1 MTYNSELKDGSDLN
15 KVEIPQSCRNDEF
28 YVNPDLYVK
37 DGGGEGCIDENELR
51 ALFDQVLSFFLKE
64 VSVNRDAFRPFPP
77 KLGDGQ
83 EADLFKLFLTVRRI
97 GSYELVSE
105 NDMWGFVA
113 SECGLEIRL
122 VGSLKL
128 LYVKYLK
135 ELDQWLN
142 KGGFKDEKMEN
153 VEIGVIE
160 KLDLLSRQLDD
171 QIGKSVNDGEIVGS
185 KDGKK
190 GVEFDYDEGM
200 LGEKNN
206 EGILGLNQNEGNLG
220 LNQNEG
226 GMNLD
231 VAKTSVSFSRIN
243 GDDEELR
250 GGEVKRCELSP
261 ENVVKKVGFSVIND
275 DNRRSELS
283 PDNVVKKARL
293 SVIDDDDDD
302 DEEFSVEDEKQIG
315 LSIKNVVNEV
325 LRFHSDNDVTLTAK
339 DDDDGVNVVSN
350 NVKNVEN
357 VVGSRKRKREEV
369 HLSLSEMLDWVQNAA
384 RDPHGAAVETSQ
396 GSSKGKNDRSDKVWK
411 QVLLARKA
419 LFAELNV
426 DSGNEA
432 GGSQKK
438 NQKMHP
444 SMYEDKA
451 SEGTRCSGR
460 ATSAKQSAR
469 IKRQRTESGK
479 APMDRTSKTNEPQD
493 HEYNLG
499 SRYQAVVPEWTGPVY
514 DSDPK
519 WLGTQMWPPPDD
531 HGEKDEKGIVPVG
544 RGRQDSC
551 ECLVPRSAECVRF
564 HVAENRLKLKIELGP
579 LFFKWKFNLMGE
591 EASLSWQPE
600 EEKQFKS
607 LVVKARQDLAHSNK
621 SRHEIM
627 NKFWKKA
634 SDSIPAKPKQKLV
647 CYYFNVF
654 VLRRRSYQNRVTPKE
669 IDSDND
675 EQEVG
680 SVGDRFGYEKVHGL
694 KLKCSENKQ
703 CTDLES

>member
-15 KVEIPQSCRNDEF
+15 KVEIPQACRNAEF
-28 YVNPDLYVK
+28 SVNPDLYVK
-37 DGGGEGCIDENELR
+37 DGGGDGCIDENELR

-64 VSVNRDAFRPFPP
+64 VSVNKDAFRPFPP

-105 NDMWGFVA
+105 NDMWEFVA
-113 SECGLEIRL
+113 MECGLEIGL

-135 ELDQWLN
+135 ELDQWLI

-153 VEIGVIE
+153 VEIGVIQ
-160 KLDLLSRQLDD
+160 KLDLLSRQLDGHGCSLSD
-171 QIGKSVNDGEIVGS
+171 QIGKSLSNGEIVGS

-190 GVEFDYDEGM
+190 GIESDYNEGM
-200 LGEKNN
+200 LGEKKN
-206 EGILGLNQNEGNLG
+206 EGTLG

-231 VAKTSVSFSRIN
+231 VAKTSVSFLRIN

-250 GGEVKRCELSP
+250 GGEVKTCELSP

-283 PDNVVKKARL
+283 PEKVVKKVGL
-293 SVIDDDDDD
+293 SVIDDNDD
-302 DEEFSVEDEKQIG
+302 DEEFSVEDEKQVG
-315 LSIKNVVNEV
+315 LSIKKVVNEV

-339 DDDDGVNVVSN
+339 DDDGVNVVSHDVN
-350 NVKNVEN
+350 IVEN
-357 VVGSRKRKREEV
+357 VVSSQKRKREEE
-369 HLSLSEMLDWVQNAA
+369 HLSLSEMLDWVANAA
-384 RDPHGAAVETSQ
+384 RDPHGTAIEASK
-396 GSSKGKNDRSDKVWK
+396 GSSKGKNDRSDKLWK
-411 QVLLARKA
+411 QVLSARKA

-438 NQKMHP
+438 NQRMHP
-444 SMYEDKA
+444 AMYEDKA

-460 ATSAKQSAR
+460 VVKPSSR
-469 IKRQRTESGK
+469 IKRQRAESGK
-479 APMDRTSKTNEPQD
+479 APVDRTSKTNEPQD

-499 SRYQAVVPEWTGPVY
+499 SRYQAEVPEWTGPVY
-514 DSDPK
+514 DSDSK
-519 WLGTQMWPPPDD
+519 WLGTRMWPPPDD
-531 HGEKDEKGIVPVG
+531 HDEKNEKAIVPVG
-544 RGRQDSC
+544 LGRRDSC
-551 ECLVPRSAECVRF
+551 ECLVPGSAECVRF

-579 LFFKWKFNLMGE
+579 LFYKWKFNLMGE

-607 LVVKARQDLAHSNK
+607 LVIKARQDLAHSNK

-627 NKFWKKA
+627 NKFWKRA

-680 SVGDRFGYEKVHGL
+680 TVGDRFGYEKIHGL
-694 KLKCSENKQ
+694 SLKCSENKQ

>member
-15 KVEIPQSCRNDEF
+15 KVEIPQACRNAEF
-28 YVNPDLYVK
+28 SVNPDLYVK
-37 DGGGEGCIDENELR
+37 DGGGDGCIDENELR

-64 VSVNRDAFRPFPP
+64 VSVNKDAFRPFPP

-105 NDMWGFVA
+105 NDMWEFVA
-113 SECGLEIRL
+113 MECGLEIGL

-135 ELDQWLN
+135 ELDQWLI

-153 VEIGVIE
+153 VEIGVIQ
-160 KLDLLSRQLDD
+160 KLDLLSRQLDGHGCSLSD
-171 QIGKSVNDGEIVGS
+171 QIGKSLSNGEIVGS

-190 GVEFDYDEGM
+190 GID
-200 LGEKNN
+200 
-206 EGILGLNQNEGNLG
+206 
-220 LNQNEG
+220 
-226 GMNLD
+226 
-231 VAKTSVSFSRIN
+231 VSFLRIN

-250 GGEVKRCELSP
+250 GGEVKTCELSP

-283 PDNVVKKARL
+283 PEKVVKKVGL
-293 SVIDDDDDD
+293 SVIDDNDD
-302 DEEFSVEDEKQIG
+302 DEEFSVEDEKQVG
-315 LSIKNVVNEV
+315 LSIK
-325 LRFHSDNDVTLTAK
+325 K
-339 DDDDGVNVVSN
+339 DDDGVNVVSHDVN
-350 NVKNVEN
+350 IVEN
-357 VVGSRKRKREEV
+357 VVSSQKRKREEE
-369 HLSLSEMLDWVQNAA
+369 HLSLSEMLDWVANAA
-384 RDPHGAAVETSQ
+384 RDPHGTAIEASK
-396 GSSKGKNDRSDKVWK
+396 GSSKGKNDRSDKLWK
-411 QVLLARKA
+411 QVLSARKA

-438 NQKMHP
+438 NQRMHP
-444 SMYEDKA
+444 AMYEDKA

-460 ATSAKQSAR
+460 VVKPSSR
-469 IKRQRTESGK
+469 IKRQRAESGK
-479 APMDRTSKTNEPQD
+479 APVDRTSKTNEPQD

-499 SRYQAVVPEWTGPVY
+499 SRYQAEVPEWTGPVY
-514 DSDPK
+514 DSDSK
-519 WLGTQMWPPPDD
+519 WLGTRMWPPPDD
-531 HGEKDEKGIVPVG
+531 HDEKNEKAIVPVG
-544 RGRQDSC
+544 LGRRDSC
-551 ECLVPRSAECVRF
+551 ECLVPGSAECVRF

-579 LFFKWKFNLMGE
+579 LFYKWKFNLMGE

-607 LVVKARQDLAHSNK
+607 LVIKARQDLAHSNK

-627 NKFWKKA
+627 NKFWKRA

-680 SVGDRFGYEKVHGL
+680 TVGDRFGYEKIHGL
-694 KLKCSENKQ
+694 SLKCSENKQ